1 MEFIYSTRNPRCP
14 TAYASLDAMH
24 TRCEIL
30 LPRMAEPQARSLVES
45 VWSMV
50 REAETRYNRFLP
62 SGALAAIN
70 RGAFLADVEVD
81 EEMFLVLEFCDTFRK
96 ATKGYFDISAN
107 EQSRAPDRTWV
118 LDPARRTVRFS
129 REGMRLDLGGFA
141 KGFVLEKAARAVAS
155 ATDCA
160 LLSFGGSSTAAVGAH
175 PLGGPW
181 PVSVAHAYYGDRAAH
196 TFRLEN
202 RSLSVSGKDLHGRG
216 HIIDPATGNTVEK
229 DGLVA
234 VTGPSAMV
242 TEVLSTAL
250 WVAPSEERKDI
261 LSAFGGYE
269 TWDILC
275 LADGTARTWKL

>member
-1 MEFIYSTRNPRCP
+1 MEFIYSTRNPDCP
-14 TAYASLDAMH
+14 TAYSSLDAMH

-30 LPRMAEPQARSLVES
+30 LPRVPEADARALVDS

-50 REAETRYNRFLP
+50 READARYNRFLP
-62 SGALAAIN
+62 GSALSAVN
-70 RGAFLADVEVD
+70 REASRADVEVD
-81 EEMFLVLEFCDTFRK
+81 EEMFLVLEFCDTFRR

-107 EQSRAPDRTWV
+107 EQSRVPGRAWV
-118 LDPARRTVRFS
+118 LDPARHTVRFS

-141 KGFVLEKAARAVAS
+141 KGFVLEKAARAVAG

-160 LLSFGGSSTAAVGAH
+160 LLTFGGSSTAAIGTH

-181 PVSVAHAYYGDRAAH
+181 PVSVAHPYYGNRTAH
-196 TFRLEN
+196 TFRLAG
-202 RSLSVSGKDLHGRG
+202 RSLSVSGKDPHGKG
-216 HIIDPATGNTVEK
+216 HIIDPTTGNTVEK

-250 WVAPSEERKDI
+250 WVAPAGERKDI
-261 LSAFGGYE
+261 LSAFEGYE
-269 TWDILC
+269 AWDILC

>member
-1 MEFIYSTRNPRCP
+1 MEFVYSTRNPDCP
-14 TAYASLDAMH
+14 MAYASLDAMH
-24 TRCEIL
+24 TRCEIM
-30 LPRMAEPQARSLVES
+30 LPRMAEADARALVES

-50 REAETRYNRFLP
+50 READARYNRFLP
-62 SGALAAIN
+62 GSALSVVN
-70 RGAFLADVEVD
+70 RGAFQADVEVD

-107 EQSRAPDRTWV
+107 EQSRVPGRTWV
-118 LDPARRTVRFS
+118 LDPARRTVRFT

-141 KGFVLEKAARAVAS
+141 KGFVLEKAARAVAGV
-155 ATDCA
+155 TDCA
-160 LLSFGGSSTAAVGAH
+160 LLSFGGSSTAAVGTH

-181 PVSVAHAYYGDRAAH
+181 PVSVAHPYYGSRVAH
-196 TFRLEN
+196 TFQLASRT
-202 RSLSVSGKDLHGRG
+202 LSVSGKDPHGKG

-250 WVAPSEERKDI
+250 WLAPAGEREDI
-261 LSAFGGYE
+261 LSAFKGYE
-269 TWDILC
+269 AWDILC